1 MFVGRFNVY
10 WHLEQS
16 HTKREK
22 RTRLAYERA
31 RKRSLSR
38 LGVYSRTG
46 RTTLFKKHISKSS
59 MPAPDRLVA
68 SGNTTSGTALDEIA
82 LTLWFQFKSLDMWT
96 PGRVP
101 LAQLAHCRTP
111 PLAWKNF
118 DLFQWASLLSC
129 SDVPIDYHAN
139 LGWLWLSVGSFH
151 HAYSWWFIEE
161 ICGSCVV
168 HTFMGHIT
176 RTESTD
182 ADDKHQRYR
191 IRSLR
196 HSALTGSHTDIMSS
210 ILTCW
215 RLPWRNE
222 HIHWTIMPVSPM
234 QMVAVWCSGNALVL
248 INAVALHRAR
258 LVLGWVTAFG

>member
-1 MFVGRFNVY
+1 MYTGI
-10 WHLEQS
+10 EQS

-118 DLFQWASLLSC
+118 DLFQWAFLLSC

-139 LGWLWLSVGSFH
+139 LGCQLDR
-151 HAYSWWFIEE
+151 FI
-161 ICGSCVV
+161 
-168 HTFMGHIT
+168 M
-176 RTESTD
+176 RT
-182 ADDKHQRYR
+182 ADG
-191 IRSLR
+191 SLR
-196 HSALTGSHTDIMSS
+196 NSVEVVSSAHLWVTSPALSPLMRMINVSGTRYDPWGILAVTGSHTDIMSS

-222 HIHWTIMPVSPM
+222 HIHGTIMPVSPM

-258 LVLGWVTAFG
+258 LVLGCVTAFG